1 MRPEKMD
8 RIREGARRD
17 RQIIRRA
24 ACARQRKLP
33 LLAGIVDEA
42 FPSQG
47 NNKKVPVLALGY
59 GGERAAVCAVRPE

>member
-1 MRPEKMD
+1 MRMEKID
-8 RIREGARRD
+8 QIRWERGVIGE
-17 RQIIRRA
+17 IIRRA

-59 GGERAAVCAVRPE
+59 GGERAAVWAVRPE